1 MMMTYDYFGN
11 TSLRVKNLLYNFESQ
26 LLLFEN
32 LFHNADEAE
41 IWANDSNLQLQ
52 YLELLKQH
60 NLLES
65 KNKTTHLGTK
75 DARVKSAP
83 LEDYNLIKRKD
94 KIITTQGYE
103 LLSLIK
109 KQSYKIDNEFL
120 QIDLVSLFFLKATL
134 NFSKSPFLLQK
145 YLEVFRA
152 FGGSLSL
159 EIFMLLPLINNFEN
173 TADFIRQIKNKTI
186 FKSVLQQNANYS
198 QLDNF
203 LNDLQNNSLNTSY
216 FKTAK
221 GEKTALNIIKSLQ
234 EIFLPFR
241 ESKNTEILEKLLHSN
256 EYVDFKK
263 LYLPYL
269 TKHTRKADK
278 IKDMEQFC
286 KGSLEEFGKRFFNFI
301 FEARILANLN
311 DYLDLNRR
319 YLNLTGIFEFDK
331 DKVSLN
337 MIFILILKHS
347 KYNEII
353 EKIAQNPIS
362 ANLLAEYFN
371 DMEFKDYFKTLGI
384 SQLQEIKTYR
394 QNLDKQKLNVLLQTQ
409 FTKEHIIEILR
420 LFSDRGNDTK
430 IFEKVTTEATIP
442 TIFEY
447 IIAIAWCY
455 IDDNNIE
462 RILEAGLSLDSKLLP
477 KSHAVGGNADFVY
490 IYDNHH
496 LMIEVTLTEKI
507 NQRRAEMES
516 VSRHLGNLLLSL
528 DSKLQAQSYGIF
540 IAPYLDKNV
549 LNDFRSRLNCYF
561 ENDKTHIKGM
571 QILPLSTEDLIKI
584 LQSCLSYNA
593 LVPKFK
599 QALGSSETWG
609 SKWYQ
614 SSVKTMIKS
623 LLHS

>member
-1 MMMTYDYFGN
+1 MTYDYFGN

-26 LLLFEN
+26 LLLFEE

-41 IWANDSNLQLQ
+41 LWANDSNLQLQ
-52 YLELLKQH
+52 YLELLEQH
-60 NLLES
+60 SLLES

-109 KQSYKIDNEFL
+109 NQSYKIDNEFL
-120 QIDLVSLFFLKATL
+120 QIDLISLFFLKVTL

-159 EIFMLLPLINNFEN
+159 DIFMLLPLINNFEN

-186 FKSVLQQNANYS
+186 FKSVLQQNANYL

-234 EIFLPFR
+234 EVFLPFR
-241 ESKNTEILEKLLHSN
+241 ESKNTAILEKLLHSK
-256 EYVDFKK
+256 EYANFKK
-263 LYLPYL
+263 LYLPYI
-269 TKHTRKADK
+269 TKHTKKADK
-278 IKDMEQFC
+278 IKDIEQFC
-286 KGSLEEFGKRFFNFI
+286 EGSLEKFGEKFFNFI

-331 DKVSLN
+331 DKVNLN
-337 MIFILILKHS
+337 MIFTIILRYS

-353 EKIAQNPIS
+353 EKIAQNSIS

-371 DMEFKDYFKTLGI
+371 DMEFKEYFKTLGI
-384 SQLQEIKTYR
+384 SQPQEIKTYR

-420 LFSDRGNDTK
+420 LFSNRDNDSK

-455 IDDNNIE
+455 IDNNNIE

-477 KSHAVGGNADFVY
+477 KSHAVGENADFVY

-496 LMIEVTLTEKI
+496 LMIEVTLTEKT

-549 LNDFRSRLNCYF
+549 LNDFRSRQNCYY
-561 ENDKTHIKGM
+561 ENDKAHIKGM
-571 QILPLSTEDLIKI
+571 QILPLSTDDVIKI
-584 LQSCLSYNA
+584 LESRLSYNA
-593 LVPKFK
+593 LMPKFR
-599 QALGSSETWG
+599 QALSSSETWG
-609 SKWYQ
+609 SKWYE
-614 SSVKTMIKS
+614 SSVKTMMKS
-623 LLHS
+623 LLHF

>member
-1 MMMTYDYFGN
+1 MTYDYFGN

-26 LLLFEN
+26 LLLFEE

-41 IWANDSNLQLQ
+41 LWANDSNLQLQ
-52 YLELLKQH
+52 YLELLEQH
-60 NLLES
+60 SLLES

-109 KQSYKIDNEFL
+109 NQSYKIDNEFL
-120 QIDLVSLFFLKATL
+120 QIDLISLFFLKVTL

-152 FGGSLSL
+152 FGGSLSFD
-159 EIFMLLPLINNFEN
+159 IFMLLPLINNFEN

-186 FKSVLQQNANYS
+186 FKSVLQQNANYL

-234 EIFLPFR
+234 EVFLPFR
-241 ESKNTEILEKLLHSN
+241 ESKNTAILEKLLHSK
-256 EYVDFKK
+256 EYANFKK

-269 TKHTRKADK
+269 TKHTKKADK
-278 IKDMEQFC
+278 IKDIEQFC
-286 KGSLEEFGKRFFNFI
+286 EGSLEKFGEKFFNFI

-331 DKVSLN
+331 DKVNLN
-337 MIFILILKHS
+337 MIFTIILRYS

-353 EKIAQNPIS
+353 EKIAQNSIS

-371 DMEFKDYFKTLGI
+371 DMEFKEYFKTLGI
-384 SQLQEIKTYR
+384 SQPQEIKTYR

-420 LFSDRGNDTK
+420 LFNNRDNDSK

-455 IDDNNIE
+455 IDNNNIE

-477 KSHAVGGNADFVY
+477 KSHAFGGNADFVY

-496 LMIEVTLTEKI
+496 LMIEVTLTEKT

-549 LNDFRSRLNCYF
+549 LNDFRSRQNCYY
-561 ENDKTHIKGM
+561 ENDKVHIKGM
-571 QILPLSTEDLIKI
+571 QILPLSTDDVIKI
-584 LQSCLSYNA
+584 LESRLSYNA
-593 LVPKFK
+593 LMPKFR
-599 QALGSSETWG
+599 QALSSSETWG
-609 SKWYQ
+609 SKWYE
-614 SSVKTMIKS
+614 SSVKTMMKS
-623 LLHS
+623 LLHF

>member
-1 MMMTYDYFGN
+1 MMTYDYFGN

-26 LLLFEN
+26 LLLFEE

-65 KNKTTHLGTK
+65 KNKTAHLGTK

-103 LLSLIK
+103 LLNLIK
-109 KQSYKIDNEFL
+109 NQAFRIDNEFL
-120 QIDLVSLFFLKATL
+120 QIDLISLFFLKSTL

-159 EIFMLLPLINNFEN
+159 DIFMLLPLINNFEN
-173 TADFIRQIKNKTI
+173 TEDFIRKIKNKTI
-186 FKSVLQQNANYS
+186 FKSILQQNVNYL

-234 EIFLPFR
+234 EVFLPFR

-301 FEARILANLN
+301 FETRILANLN

-331 DKVSLN
+331 DKVSVN
-337 MIFILILKHS
+337 MIFAIILRHS

-353 EKIAQNPIS
+353 EKIAQNSIS

-371 DMEFKDYFKTLGI
+371 DMDFKDYFKTLGI
-384 SQLQEIKTYR
+384 SQPQEIKTYR

-420 LFSDRGNDTK
+420 LFSDRDNDAK

-496 LMIEVTLTEKI
+496 LMIEVTLTEKT

-593 LVPKFK
+593 LMPKFK
-599 QALGSSETWG
+599 QALSSSETWG